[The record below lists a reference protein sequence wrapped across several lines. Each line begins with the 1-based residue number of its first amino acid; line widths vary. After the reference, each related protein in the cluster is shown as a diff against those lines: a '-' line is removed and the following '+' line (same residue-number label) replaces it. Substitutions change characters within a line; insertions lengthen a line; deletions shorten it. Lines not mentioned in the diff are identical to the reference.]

1 MPIIKWRPF
10 LEQFEDMDKVFANLP
25 EKFSS
30 FMPAV
35 DVYQTKD
42 KVIVE
47 APLAGVDPEKVDI
60 SIENDILIIKGSSE
74 KKTEVEE
81 KDYYRKEVNH
91 GSFYRSIPLPA
102 HVIGD
107 KATAIS
113 SEGVIKIEIPKA
125 PEVKGKKVKIKIKK

>member
-10 LEQFEDMDKVFANLP
+10 LEQFEDMDKAFANLP
-25 EKFSS
+25 EKISS

-60 SIENDILIIKGSSE
+60 SIENDILIISGSSE

-102 HVIGD
+102 HVLGD
-107 KATAIS
+107 KATATS

-125 PEVKGKKVKIKIKK
+125 PETKGKKVKIKIKK